1 MDIGGIVLVW
11 KYGLPERMDATWKGD
26 PLVLNSRPG
35 TPRQEKFRKAMSIGG
50 AWLILAGFALQ
61 IIANWV

>member
-11 KYGLPERMDATWKGD
+11 KFGIPERMEASWKGFN
-26 PLVLNSRPG
+26 LVLDSDPG
-35 TPRQEKFRKAMSIGG
+35 TSRQQVFRKAMSIGG
-50 AWLILAGFALQ
+50 AWLILVGFALQ